1 MGDNIKKYQI
11 FISST
16 YKDLI
21 EEREEAVKAILL
33 MDNIPSGM
41 EMFSALDNEQFEVI
55 KKVID
60 LCDYYVLII
69 GKKYGTINKKTGLSY
84 TEMEYDYA
92 VEKEIPV
99 LVFAIN
105 EDIKLSESKIEK
117 NKSSIEKL
125 KSFRKKAMNNRLA
138 VVWDNK
144 TDLSEKI
151 VISIIKSINS
161 NPRPGWQRAKDYDE
175 ESLKSKILDLT
186 EKCNK
191 LEEKNNGLE
200 KQINNLTGNQELEFE
215 NNNYLI
221 HFNSFSGA
229 VYSKRINLLDLF
241 LLLSIRMIDVSINI
255 ALIMEIIEEKYF
267 GKNYSGKVDVNDINI
282 ILLQLK
288 ELTLIDSKWIE
299 GKGQYWYLTDNGK
312 SIRNK
317 HLLKKKK

>member
-1 MGDNIKKYQI
+1 M
-11 FISST
+11 
-16 YKDLI
+16 
-21 EEREEAVKAILL
+21 
-33 MDNIPSGM
+33 
-41 EMFSALDNEQFEVI
+41 
-55 KKVID
+55 
-60 LCDYYVLII
+60 
-69 GKKYGTINKKTGLSY
+69 
-84 TEMEYDYA
+84 
-92 VEKEIPV
+92 
-99 LVFAIN
+99 
-105 EDIKLSESKIEK
+105 
-117 NKSSIEKL
+117 
-125 KSFRKKAMNNRLA
+125 
-138 VVWDNK
+138 WDNK

-151 VISIIKSINS
+151 VISIIKSINN

-229 VYSKRINLLDLF
+229 VYSKKINLLDLF
-241 LLLSIRMIDVSINI
+241 LLLSIRMIDVSISI
-255 ALIMEIIEEKYF
+255 VLIMEIIDKKYF
-267 GKNYSGKVDVNDINI
+267 GKNYSGKVDENDINI

-288 ELTLIDSKWIE
+288 ELSLIDCKWIE